1 MGILQYGKWRLVMF
15 DFKFDWEK
23 NLNTSIE
30 SIDVQ
35 HKQLFKLG
43 RDMEQLLQMQC
54 IGVTDKQLLDI
65 VCGLRDFTAY
75 HFYAE
80 ETIMDEMSYPKI
92 TKHKQ
97 FHKKCSDYIMQ
108 INIPK
113 LKQEPATELRKIE
126 EEVQSWVMDHVLNE
140 DMEMAKVYLAYR
152 KTVDESKQKTTE
164 KDLEDIYGA
173 YVADLDISRVY
184 LYRDQTCRGRVAVVF
199 KESARELCRLSTLE
213 RNMFFADIATTA
225 KTLNKLFAPDAINY
239 FDSEDYSDR
248 LIFHVIPKYKEN
260 GTYGVPQTLDKPC
273 LQTDNAQYDKIYQ
286 QLKEALQ

>member
-1 MGILQYGKWRLVMF
+1 
-15 DFKFDWEK
+15 
-23 NLNTSIE
+23 
-30 SIDVQ
+30 
-35 HKQLFKLG
+35 
-43 RDMEQLLQMQC
+43 
-54 IGVTDKQLLDI
+54 
-65 VCGLRDFTAY
+65 
-75 HFYAE
+75 
-80 ETIMDEMSYPKI
+80 
-92 TKHKQ
+92 
-97 FHKKCSDYIMQ
+97 MQ

-140 DMEMAKVYLAYR
+140 DMEMAKAYLAYR

-184 LYRDQTCRGRVAVVF
+184 LYWDQTCRGRVAVVF

-213 RNMFFADIATTA
+213 RNMFFADIAKTA

-260 GTYGVPQTLDKPC
+260 GTYGVPQTLDKPR
-273 LQTDNAQYDKIYQ
+273 LQTDNTQYDKIYQ

>member
-80 ETIMDEMSYPKI
+80 E
-92 TKHKQ
+92 
-97 FHKKCSDYIMQ
+97 
-108 INIPK
+108 
-113 LKQEPATELRKIE
+113 
-126 EEVQSWVMDHVLNE
+126 
-140 DMEMAKVYLAYR
+140 DMEMAKAYLAYR

-213 RNMFFADIATTA
+213 RNMFFADIAKTA